1 MRNQVGRFAFGAA
14 VVAAQVLATAP
25 SLRANVFSPDGSDPR
40 HVQARLHQPFNAIG
54 VVDTDEAVPIEVETG
69 HWIHQR
75 MEATAFLVSPCY
87 VVTNFHAVFGD
98 EPNSVSAH
106 KHYGV
111 TFRVG
116 AGANGRGFTT
126 EQHGHP
132 VYWGDMA
139 GEHESADWAVV
150 KLDRCMGAES
160 RLSWL
165 NLGGTSN
172 IATGQAPV
180 SVAGFP
186 EGKDEDDLWRAD
198 GCHLTVRPRETG
210 LWSSDCAASPGSSGS
225 PVFVM
230 ENGAPRVVGLMEGAE
245 QDRPDIQRRYVPE
258 LANLVVDI
266 NAVVSV
272 PKVMEVIAADRK
284 LNGSDRAA

>member
-1 MRNQVGRFAFGAA
+1 M
-14 VVAAQVLATAP
+14 VAAQVLAAAP
-25 SLRANVFSPDGSDPR
+25 SLKANVFSPDGSDPR
-40 HVQARLHQPFNAIG
+40 HVQARLDQPFNAIG
-54 VVDTDEAVPIEVETG
+54 VVDTDEAVPIEVETN

-98 EPNSVSAH
+98 EPDSVSAH

-116 AGANGRGFTT
+116 AGRNGRGFTI
-126 EQHGHP
+126 EQHGRP

-150 KLDRCMGAES
+150 KLDRCLGADS

-165 NLGGTSN
+165 NLGGASQ
-172 IATGQAPV
+172 IATGQITNGKALV

-198 GCHLTVRPRETG
+198 GCHLTVRPRESG

-230 ENGAPRVVGLMEGAE
+230 ENGAPKVVGLMEGAE
-245 QDRPDIQRRYVPE
+245 EDRPDIQRRYVPE

-272 PKVMEVIAADRK
+272 PKVMQAIEADRRA
-284 LNGSDRAA
+284 NGSALAA

>member
-1 MRNQVGRFAFGAA
+1 MRNQVGRFAFGVA
-14 VVAAQVLATAP
+14 VAAAQVLAAAP
-25 SLRANVFSPDGSDPR
+25 SLKANVFSPDGSDPR
-40 HVQARLHQPFNAIG
+40 HVQARLDQPFNAIG
-54 VVDTDEAVPIEVETG
+54 VVDTDEAVPIEVETN

-98 EPNSVSAH
+98 EPNSVSAR

-116 AGANGRGFTT
+116 AGGNGRGFTV
-126 EQHGHP
+126 EQHGRP
-132 VYWGDMA
+132 AFWGDMA
-139 GEHESADWAVV
+139 GDHERADWAVV
-150 KLDRCMGAES
+150 RLDRCMGAES
-160 RLSWL
+160 RMSWL
-165 NLGGTSN
+165 DLSPNADAVPGKAL
-172 IATGQAPV
+172 V

-198 GCHLTVRPRETG
+198 GCHLSVRPRESG

-230 ENGAPRVVGLMEGAE
+230 EHGAPKVVGLMEGAE
-245 QDRPDIQRRYVPE
+245 EDRPDIQRRYVPE

-266 NAVVSV
+266 QAVVSV
-272 PKVMEVIAADRK
+272 PKVMDAIAADRK
-284 LNGSDRAA
+284 LNGSNRAA

>member
-1 MRNQVGRFAFGAA
+1 MRHRFRRLAFGAVLA
-14 VVAAQVLATAP
+14 AAQVLAAAP
-25 SLRANVFSPDGSDPR
+25 ALQANVFSPDGSDPR
-40 HVQARLHQPFNAIG
+40 HVQARLDQPFNAIG

-69 HWIHQR
+69 HWIHER

-98 EPNSVSAH
+98 EPNAVSAH
-106 KHYGV
+106 KRYGV

-126 EQHGHP
+126 EQHGQP
-132 VYWGDMA
+132 VFWGDMA

-150 KLDRCMGAES
+150 RLDRCLGAES

-165 NLGGTSN
+165 NLGATSS
-172 IATGQAPV
+172 IATGQALV

-198 GCHLTVRPRETG
+198 GCHLNARPTEVG

-230 ENGAPRVVGLMEGAE
+230 ENGAPKVVGLMEGAE
-245 QDRPDIQRRYVPE
+245 VDRPDIQRRYAPE

-266 NAVVSV
+266 QAVVGT
-272 PKVMEVIAADRK
+272 PRVMAAIEADRK
-284 LNGSDRAA
+284 ANGSARAT